1 MAEKRGITVKVDEDL
16 HRQVR
21 EYVESRG
28 ITMADFVSQALEEML
43 HPKQQMGGTMENNR
57 TIAFQV
63 SEELYRRIK
72 DYLTANHL
80 TQKEFMIGL
89 IESIVNNVV
98 FPVLDVILVVL
109 LFVKIAGMYLDY
121 RKHGQLEWA
130 PLAIIFGGLLFS
142 LTAPLYIWSII

>member
-80 TQKEFMIGL
+80 TQKEFMIGR
-89 IESIVNNVV
+89 IEDALEQEITEEEAEKQECEDEEEAE
-98 FPVLDVILVVL
+98 DVEQEYDESEEVEDEDLSPEM
-109 LFVKIAGMYLDY
+109 GM
-121 RKHGQLEWA
+121 
-130 PLAIIFGGLLFS
+130 
-142 LTAPLYIWSII
+142 

>member
-89 IESIVNNVV
+89 IEDALEQEITEEEAEKQECEDEEEAE
-98 FPVLDVILVVL
+98 DVEQEYDESEEVEDEEPSQEM
-109 LFVKIAGMYLDY
+109 GM
-121 RKHGQLEWA
+121 
-130 PLAIIFGGLLFS
+130 
-142 LTAPLYIWSII
+142 

>member
-89 IESIVNNVV
+89 IEDALEQEITEEEAEEQNCEDEEEAE
-98 FPVLDVILVVL
+98 DVEQEYDESEEVEDEDL
-109 LFVKIAGMYLDY
+109 APEMGM
-121 RKHGQLEWA
+121 
-130 PLAIIFGGLLFS
+130 
-142 LTAPLYIWSII
+142 

>member
-1 MAEKRGITVKVDEDL
+1 MTEKRGITVKVDEDL

-89 IESIVNNVV
+89 IEDALEQEITEEEAEKQECEDEEEAE
-98 FPVLDVILVVL
+98 DVEQEYDESEEAEDEDLSPEM
-109 LFVKIAGMYLDY
+109 GM
-121 RKHGQLEWA
+121 
-130 PLAIIFGGLLFS
+130 
-142 LTAPLYIWSII
+142 

>member
-1 MAEKRGITVKVDEDL
+1 MDEDL

-89 IESIVNNVV
+89 IEDALEQEITEEEAEKQECEDEEEAE
-98 FPVLDVILVVL
+98 DVEQEYDESEEAEDEDLSPEM
-109 LFVKIAGMYLDY
+109 GM
-121 RKHGQLEWA
+121 
-130 PLAIIFGGLLFS
+130 
-142 LTAPLYIWSII
+142 

>member
-1 MAEKRGITVKVDEDL
+1 MAEKRGITVKVEDEL
-16 HRQVR
+16 HRQVK
-21 EYVESRG
+21 EYIETHG
-28 ITMADFVSQALEEML
+28 MTMSDFVSQALEEML

-89 IESIVNNVV
+89 IEDALEQEITEEEAEKQECEDEEEAE
-98 FPVLDVILVVL
+98 DVEQEYDESEEVEDEDLSPEM
-109 LFVKIAGMYLDY
+109 GM
-121 RKHGQLEWA
+121 
-130 PLAIIFGGLLFS
+130 
-142 LTAPLYIWSII
+142 

>member
-1 MAEKRGITVKVDEDL
+1 MAEKRGITVKVEDEL

-72 DYLTANHL
+72 DYLTENHL

-89 IESIVNNVV
+89 IEEALEQDLEETAEEEETEDADYEDEEDEDEDQDYDDSEEASEDEE
-98 FPVLDVILVVL
+98 PSQEM
-109 LFVKIAGMYLDY
+109 GM
-121 RKHGQLEWA
+121 
-130 PLAIIFGGLLFS
+130 
-142 LTAPLYIWSII
+142 

>member
-89 IESIVNNVV
+89 IEEA
-98 FPVLDVILVVL
+98 LDQEITEEEAEEQNCEDEEEAEDVEQEYDESEEAEDEDLSPEM
-109 LFVKIAGMYLDY
+109 GM
-121 RKHGQLEWA
+121 
-130 PLAIIFGGLLFS
+130 
-142 LTAPLYIWSII
+142 

>member
-89 IESIVNNVV
+89 IEDALEQDLEETAEEEETEDADYEDEEDEDEEQEYDESEEAEDEDLA
-98 FPVLDVILVVL
+98 PEM
-109 LFVKIAGMYLDY
+109 GM
-121 RKHGQLEWA
+121 
-130 PLAIIFGGLLFS
+130 
-142 LTAPLYIWSII
+142 

>member
-89 IESIVNNVV
+89 IEDALEQEITEEEAEKQECEDEEEAE
-98 FPVLDVILVVL
+98 DVEQEYDESEEVEDEDLSPEM
-109 LFVKIAGMYLDY
+109 GM
-121 RKHGQLEWA
+121 
-130 PLAIIFGGLLFS
+130 
-142 LTAPLYIWSII
+142 